1 MFIDNKEYITSLVLD
16 ENQKIVC
23 FTDDNITIISGY
35 SYATV
40 YFDNASHL
48 YKISE
53 EYPLH
58 LFLEDLQILLK
69 QALFGNL
76 IIDDSLQQNLGYVW
90 NQWINDHAI
99 QLTQYTDKNND
110 TYWIGLRHQLAAYEC
125 AAWIYNDENYN
136 IIFEITPGY
145 PLGCIDQ
152 ENQEEVAKYKKWLES
167 YQPILKTIISPEI
180 AHQWI
185 AQAQEIIEI
194 IEKNTDIVRAQ
205 E

>member
-1 MFIDNKEYITSLVLD
+1 MFTDNKEYITSFVLH

-23 FTDDNITIISGY
+23 FADDNITIISGY

-40 YFDNASHL
+40 YLYDASHV

-58 LFLEDLQILLK
+58 LFLEGLQILLK

-76 IIDDSLQQNLGYVW
+76 VVDSSLRQNLGYLW
-90 NQWINDHAI
+90 NQWINDHTI
-99 QLTQYTDKNND
+99 QLTQYTDINND
-110 TYWIGLRHQLAAYEC
+110 MYWVGLQYQLAAYEY

-136 IIFEITPGY
+136 IIFEVTPGY
-145 PLGCIDQ
+145 PFGCIDQ
-152 ENQEEVAKYKKWLES
+152 ENPEEVAKYKKWLES
-167 YQPILKTIISPEI
+167 YKPVLKTIIAPEV

-185 AQAQEIIEI
+185 AQAQEMIDLIN
-194 IEKNTDIVRAQ
+194 KHTDIIRAQ